1 MGTLHQKH
9 VGDRLLTDPV
19 PSSLGLL
26 QPPER
31 ADKDRCPNGHPQA
44 AHSCSCSLV
53 CPAALWT
60 LRSGGLSQ
68 PGQAGLKTFTPGPRG
83 GRLGGE
89 GRNPSQPSWGLSPG
103 YSPTR
108 TPGEVGLV
116 VPQQCHIVK
125 PLNRIPHCPAPRPR
139 THTCIQPAPL
149 ALSPRF
155 LTHSAQLPGPGFATN
170 PGGHAGVV
178 ICPLPQHCVARS
190 ATDSDASNP
199 EATCVSD
206 HHARFTAAE
215 AERRGEGSPLGGSR
229 APALLPGCWSARSGP
244 QPRSGPHSP
253 PAPAPPA
260 PHQETGSVTPRA

>member
-1 MGTLHQKH
+1 MPSCPL
-9 VGDRLLTDPV
+9 DPQV
-19 PSSLGLL
+19 RGAESAWAGRV
-26 QPPER
+26 E
-31 ADKDRCPNGHPQA
+31 DFHPWAQ
-44 AHSCSCSLV
+44 
-53 CPAALWT
+53 
-60 LRSGGLSQ
+60 RR
-68 PGQAGLKTFTPGPRG
+68 QAGRGGKKSIPALLGVKSWLLPHTYPRG
-83 GRLGGE
+83 
-89 GRNPSQPSWGLSPG
+89 S
-103 YSPTR
+103 
-108 TPGEVGLV
+108 GLV

-178 ICPLPQHCVARS
+178 TCPLPQHCVARS